1 MTAGLAPVDGQS
13 FLLYGARMAH
23 VAVWQRTSTLRG
35 ALLLKVVIPLV
46 AIMLGFS
53 YLLLWTVERNSE
65 RRLQEEVELVAR
77 AVRLPLSD
85 SLEKQ
90 HDRTSQQV
98 LESVLGVGRV
108 YGAYLYDDQGE
119 LVAFAGAIEPDQD
132 QSSIQRL
139 TADGK
144 RRGGYQRIRGRE
156 VYSYFLPLEQS
167 GGRING
173 LLQVTRRWNDFERD
187 TRQLRMI
194 AGISAAV
201 LALASVCI
209 VLLGHWAA
217 IGRHL
222 QDLTQSMAR
231 VAAGERQHRAP
242 RSGPQEIAV
251 LGRALNQML
260 DSIADAEQRMA
271 EQKAREAE
279 LEARLRRSQ
288 QLAAVGRLAA
298 GVAHE
303 LGSPLSVIDGK
314 AQRVLRSETLENGQ
328 RKGLLQIRSQVQRLS
343 EIVRQL
349 LDFGRAAGRP
359 PRRMPAD
366 VLAHSSAAAV
376 ADELAALNVELQ
388 LEAPTE
394 PLYCEVDP
402 PRFEQALTNL
412 LRNAAQAS
420 PGGQVLLRWWRE
432 DECLLFQVE
441 DDGAGVA
448 EEHRTALFEPFF
460 TTKPVGKG
468 SGLGLAVVHGVV
480 AECGG
485 RIDLV
490 ESRLGGAAF
499 RISLALADEE
509 EGNATG

>member
-1 MTAGLAPVDGQS
+1 
-13 FLLYGARMAH
+13 
-23 VAVWQRTSTLRG
+23 
-35 ALLLKVVIPLV
+35 LLKVVIPLV

-65 RRLQEEVELVAR
+65 RRLQAEVELVAR

-85 SLEKQ
+85 SLEKA

-119 LVAFAGAIEPDQD
+119 LVAFAGAIEPDQN
-132 QSSIQRL
+132 QSSIQKL
-139 TADGK
+139 AADGK
-144 RRGGYQRIRGRE
+144 HRGGYQRIRGRE

-187 TRQLRMI
+187 TRRLRMI

-209 VLLGHWAA
+209 VLLGHWSA
-217 IGRHL
+217 IGRDL
-222 QDLTQSMAR
+222 QQLTQSMAR
-231 VAAGERQHRAP
+231 VATGDRQHRAP
-242 RSGPQEIAV
+242 RSGPREIAV

-271 EQKAREAE
+271 EQKARESE

-314 AQRVLRSETLENGQ
+314 AQRVLRSETLDDGT

-359 PRRMPAD
+359 ARRMPAE
-366 VLAHSSAAAV
+366 VLAHSAAAAV
-376 ADELAALNVELQ
+376 ADELASLDVALK
-388 LEAPTE
+388 LEASPE
-394 PLYCEVDP
+394 PLFCQVDP

-432 DECLLFQVE
+432 GDELLFQVE
-441 DDGAGVA
+441 DDGPGVA

-468 SGLGLAVVHGVV
+468 SGLGLAVTHGVV
-480 AECGG
+480 SECGG
-485 RIDLV
+485 RLELV
-490 ESRLGGAAF
+490 DSSLGGAAF

-509 EGNATG
+509 SGNANG

>member
-1 MTAGLAPVDGQS
+1 
-13 FLLYGARMAH
+13 MAH
-23 VAVWQRTSTLRG
+23 VAVWQGISTLRG
-35 ALLLKVVIPLV
+35 ALVLKVVVPLV
-46 AIMLGFS
+46 AIMFGFS
-53 YLLLWTVERNSE
+53 YLMLWTVERNSE

-85 SLEKQ
+85 SLERK
-90 HDRTSQQV
+90 HDRTMQQV

-108 YGAYLYDDQGE
+108 YGAYLYDDEGE
-119 LVAFAGAIEPDQD
+119 LVAYAGAVQPDQD
-132 QSSIQRL
+132 QSSIQEL
-139 TADGK
+139 AADGK
-144 RRGGYQRIRGRE
+144 RRGGYQRIRGQE

-173 LLQVTRRWNDFERD
+173 LLQVTRRWSDFERD
-187 TRQLRMI
+187 TRRLRVI
-194 AGISAAV
+194 AGISSGLLSLLAV
-201 LALASVCI
+201 GI
-209 VLLGHWAA
+209 VLFGHWSA

-222 QDLTQSMAR
+222 QRLTQSMAR

-242 RSGPQEIAV
+242 RSGPAEIAV
-251 LGRALNQML
+251 LGQALNRML
-260 DSIADAEQRMA
+260 DSIAEAEQQMA

-279 LEARLRRSQ
+279 LESRLRRSQ

-314 AQRVLRSETLENGQ
+314 AQRVLRSETLDDAP

-359 PRRMPAD
+359 VRRMPAD
-366 VLAHSSAAAV
+366 VLAHSAAAAV
-376 ADELAALNVELQ
+376 ADELASLRVQ
-388 LEAPTE
+388 LDVQAP
-394 PLYCEVDP
+394 PLTLSCEVDP

-420 PGGQVLLRWWRE
+420 PGGLVRLRWWQE
-432 DECLLFQVE
+432 EGCLVYQVE
-441 DDGAGVA
+441 DDGPGVA
-448 EEHRTALFEPFF
+448 EQDRAALFEPFF

-468 SGLGLAVVHGVV
+468 SGLGLAVAHGVV
-480 AECGG
+480 AESGG
-485 RIDLV
+485 RIELV
-490 ESRLGGAAF
+490 DSPLGGAAF

-509 EGNATG
+509 HGDANG

>member
-1 MTAGLAPVDGQS
+1 
-13 FLLYGARMAH
+13 MAH

-53 YLLLWTVERNSE
+53 YLMLWTVERNSE

-85 SLEKQ
+85 SLEKK
-90 HDRTSQQV
+90 HERTSQQV

-132 QSSIQRL
+132 QTSIQEL

-187 TRQLRMI
+187 TRRLRFI

-201 LALASVCI
+201 LALAAVCI
-209 VLLGHWAA
+209 VLLGHWSA

-222 QDLTQSMAR
+222 QQLTQSMAR
-231 VAAGERQHRAP
+231 VADGDRKHRAP

-251 LGRALNQML
+251 LGRALHQML
-260 DSIADAEQRMA
+260 DSIADSEQRMA
-271 EQKAREAE
+271 EQKTREAE

-314 AQRVLRSETLENGQ
+314 AQRVLRSETLEDGQ

-359 PRRMPAD
+359 VRRMPAE
-366 VLAHSSAAAV
+366 VLAV
-376 ADELAALNVELQ
+376 LNVTLQ
-388 LEAPTE
+388 LEAAPE
-394 PLYCEVDP
+394 PLFCEVDP

-432 DECLLFQVE
+432 EGCLLFQVE
-441 DDGAGVA
+441 DDGPGVA
-448 EEHRTALFEPFF
+448 EQHRAALFEPFF
-460 TTKPVGKG
+460 TTKPVGQG
-468 SGLGLAVVHGVV
+468 SGLGLAVAHGVV

-485 RIDLV
+485 RIELV
-490 ESRLGGAAF
+490 ESSLGGAAF
-499 RISLALADEE
+499 RISLALAGEE
-509 EGNATG
+509 DGDANG

>member
-1 MTAGLAPVDGQS
+1 
-13 FLLYGARMAH
+13 MAH

-35 ALLLKVVIPLV
+35 ALLLKVVVPLV

-85 SLEKQ
+85 SLEKR
-90 HDRTSQQV
+90 HERTSQQV

-108 YGAYLYDDQGE
+108 YGAYLYDDKGE

-132 QSSIQRL
+132 QSSIQEL

-187 TRQLRMI
+187 TRKLRLI
-194 AGISAAV
+194 AGVGAAALALLAV
-201 LALASVCI
+201 LI
-209 VLLGHWAA
+209 VLLGHWSA
-217 IGRHL
+217 IGRYL
-222 QDLTQSMAR
+222 QELTRSMAR
-231 VAAGERQHRAP
+231 VAEGDREHRAP

-260 DSIADAEQRMA
+260 DSIADAERRMV

-314 AQRVLRSETLENGQ
+314 AQRVLRSETLEDGP

-359 PRRMPAD
+359 ARRMPAE

-376 ADELAALNVELQ
+376 SDELAAQNVTLQ
-388 LEAPTE
+388 LQAAAE
-394 PLYCEVDP
+394 PLFCRIDP

-432 DECLLFQVE
+432 GESLLFQVE
-441 DDGAGVA
+441 DDGPGVA
-448 EEHRTALFEPFF
+448 EQHRAALFEPFF
-460 TTKPVGKG
+460 TTKPVGQG
-468 SGLGLAVVHGVV
+468 SGLGLAVAHGVV

-485 RIDLV
+485 RIELV
-490 ESRLGGAAF
+490 EGALGGAAF
-499 RISLALADEE
+499 RICLALADEE
-509 EGNATG
+509 DDDANG

>member
-1 MTAGLAPVDGQS
+1 
-13 FLLYGARMAH
+13 MAH
-23 VAVWQRTSTLRG
+23 VAVWRITSNLRG

-85 SLEKQ
+85 SLEKK
-90 HDRTSQQV
+90 HERTSQQV

-108 YGAYLYDDQGE
+108 YGAYLYDDKGE
-119 LVAFAGAIEPDQD
+119 LVAFAGAIEPDLD
-132 QSSIQRL
+132 QTSVQAL
-139 TADGK
+139 AADGK
-144 RRGGYQRIRGRE
+144 HRGGYQRIRGRE
-156 VYSYFLPLEQS
+156 VYSYFLPLEQN

-187 TRQLRMI
+187 TRRLRFI

-201 LALASVCI
+201 LALAAVCI
-209 VLLGHWAA
+209 VLLGHWSA
-217 IGRHL
+217 IGKHL
-222 QDLTQSMAR
+222 QQLTQSMAR
-231 VAAGERQHRAP
+231 VAAGDREHRAP

-314 AQRVLRSETLENGQ
+314 AQRVLRSEALEDRQ
-328 RKGLLQIRSQVQRLS
+328 RKGLLQIRSQVRRLS

-359 PRRMPAD
+359 ARRMSAD
-366 VLAHSSAAAV
+366 VLAHSAAAAV
-376 ADELAALNVELQ
+376 ADELAALDVTLELQ
-388 LEAPTE
+388 ARSA

-420 PGGQVLLRWWRE
+420 PGGRVLMRWWRE
-432 DECLLFQVE
+432 DECLVFQVE
-441 DDGAGVA
+441 DDGPGVA
-448 EEHRTALFEPFF
+448 EQHRTTLFEPFF

-468 SGLGLAVVHGVV
+468 SGLGLAVAHSVV

-485 RIDLV
+485 RIELV
-490 ESRLGGAAF
+490 ESSLGGAAF

-509 EGNATG
+509 NSNANG

>member
-1 MTAGLAPVDGQS
+1 
-13 FLLYGARMAH
+13 MAH

-53 YLLLWTVERNSE
+53 FLMLWTVERNSE

-85 SLEKQ
+85 SLEKK
-90 HDRTSQQV
+90 HERTSQQV

-132 QSSIQRL
+132 QTSIQEL

-187 TRQLRMI
+187 TRRLRFI

-201 LALASVCI
+201 LALAAVCI
-209 VLLGHWAA
+209 VLLGHWSA

-222 QDLTQSMAR
+222 QQLTQSMAR
-231 VAAGERQHRAP
+231 VADGDRKHRAP

-260 DSIADAEQRMA
+260 DSIADSEQRMA
-271 EQKAREAE
+271 EQKTREAE

-314 AQRVLRSETLENGQ
+314 AQRVLRSETLEDGQ

-359 PRRMPAD
+359 VRRMPAE

-376 ADELAALNVELQ
+376 ADELAVLNVTLQ
-388 LEAPTE
+388 LEAAPE
-394 PLYCEVDP
+394 PLFCEVDP

-432 DECLLFQVE
+432 EGCLLFQVE
-441 DDGAGVA
+441 DDGPGVA
-448 EEHRTALFEPFF
+448 EQHRAALFEPFF
-460 TTKPVGKG
+460 TTKPVGQG
-468 SGLGLAVVHGVV
+468 SGLGLAVAHGVV

-485 RIDLV
+485 RIELV
-490 ESRLGGAAF
+490 ESSLGGAAF
-499 RISLALADEE
+499 RISLALAGEE
-509 EGNATG
+509 DGDANG

>member
-1 MTAGLAPVDGQS
+1 
-13 FLLYGARMAH
+13 MAH

-53 YLLLWTVERNSE
+53 YLMLWTVERNSE

-85 SLEKQ
+85 SLEKK
-90 HDRTSQQV
+90 HERTSQQV

-132 QSSIQRL
+132 QTSIQEL

-187 TRQLRMI
+187 TRRLRFI

-201 LALASVCI
+201 LALAAVCI
-209 VLLGHWAA
+209 VLLGHWSA

-222 QDLTQSMAR
+222 QQLTQSMAR
-231 VAAGERQHRAP
+231 VADGERKPRAP
-242 RSGPQEIAV
+242 EIAV

-260 DSIADAEQRMA
+260 DSIADSEQRMA
-271 EQKAREAE
+271 EQKTREAE

-314 AQRVLRSETLENGQ
+314 AQRVLRSETLEDGQ

-359 PRRMPAD
+359 VRRMPAE

-376 ADELAALNVELQ
+376 ADELAVLNVTLQ
-388 LEAPTE
+388 LEAAPE
-394 PLYCEVDP
+394 PLFCEVDP

-432 DECLLFQVE
+432 EGCLLFQVE
-441 DDGAGVA
+441 DDGPGVA
-448 EEHRTALFEPFF
+448 EQHRAALFEPFF
-460 TTKPVGKG
+460 TTKPVGQG
-468 SGLGLAVVHGVV
+468 SGLGLAVAHGVV

-485 RIDLV
+485 RIELV
-490 ESRLGGAAF
+490 ESSLGGAAF
-499 RISLALADEE
+499 RISLALAGEE
-509 EGNATG
+509 DGDANG

>member
-1 MTAGLAPVDGQS
+1 
-13 FLLYGARMAH
+13 MAH
-23 VAVWQRTSTLRG
+23 VAVWQRTSSLRG
-35 ALLLKVVIPLV
+35 ALVLKVVIPLV
-46 AIMLGFS
+46 AIMFGFS
-53 YLLLWTVERNSE
+53 YLMLWTVERNSE

-85 SLEKQ
+85 SLERN
-90 HDRTSQQV
+90 HDRSMQQV

-108 YGAYLYDDQGE
+108 YGAYLYDHEGE

-132 QSSIQRL
+132 QSSIQEL
-139 TADGK
+139 AADGK

-156 VYSYFLPLEQS
+156 VYSYFLPLEQG

-187 TRQLRMI
+187 TRRLRWI
-194 AGISAAV
+194 AGISAGLLSLAAV
-201 LALASVCI
+201 CVILF
-209 VLLGHWAA
+209 GHWSA

-222 QDLTQSMAR
+222 HQLTQSMAR
-231 VAAGERQHRAP
+231 VAAGDRRHRAP

-260 DSIADAEQRMA
+260 DSIAEAEQQMV

-279 LEARLRRSQ
+279 LEDRLRRTQ

-314 AQRVLRSETLENGQ
+314 AQRVLRSDRLEDSQ
-328 RKGLLQIRSQVQRLS
+328 RKGLLHIRSQVQRLS

-366 VLAHSSAAAV
+366 VLAHSAAAAV
-376 ADELAALNVELQ
+376 ADELAMQKVALQ
-388 LEAPTE
+388 IAPPAAT
-394 PLYCEVDP
+394 LYCEVDP

-420 PGGQVLLRWWRE
+420 PGGCVVLRWWRE
-432 DECLLFQVE
+432 ADCLSFQVE
-441 DDGAGVA
+441 DDGPGVA
-448 EEHRTALFEPFF
+448 EQHRAALFEPFF

-468 SGLGLAVVHGVV
+468 SGLGLAVAHGVV

-485 RIDLV
+485 RIELV
-490 ESRLGGAAF
+490 ESPLGGAAF
-499 RISLALADEE
+499 RISLALVD
-509 EGNATG
+509 EGNPDAHG

>member
-1 MTAGLAPVDGQS
+1 
-13 FLLYGARMAH
+13 MAH

-53 YLLLWTVERNSE
+53 YLMLWTVERNSE

-85 SLEKQ
+85 SLEKK
-90 HDRTSQQV
+90 HERTSQQV

-132 QSSIQRL
+132 QTSIQEL

-187 TRQLRMI
+187 TRRLRFI

-201 LALASVCI
+201 LALAAVCI
-209 VLLGHWAA
+209 VLLGHWSA

-222 QDLTQSMAR
+222 QQLTQSMAR
-231 VAAGERQHRAP
+231 VADGDRKHRAP

-260 DSIADAEQRMA
+260 DSIADSEQRMA
-271 EQKAREAE
+271 EQKTREAE

-314 AQRVLRSETLENGQ
+314 AQRVLRSETLEDGQ

-359 PRRMPAD
+359 VRRMPAE

-376 ADELAALNVELQ
+376 ADELAVLNVTLQ
-388 LEAPTE
+388 LEA
-394 PLYCEVDP
+394 
-402 PRFEQALTNL
+402 A
-412 LRNAAQAS
+412 

-432 DECLLFQVE
+432 EGCLLFQVE
-441 DDGAGVA
+441 DDGPGVA
-448 EEHRTALFEPFF
+448 EQHRAALFEPFF
-460 TTKPVGKG
+460 TTKPVGQG
-468 SGLGLAVVHGVV
+468 SGLGLAVAHGVV

-485 RIDLV
+485 RIELV
-490 ESRLGGAAF
+490 ESSLGGAAF
-499 RISLALADEE
+499 RISLALAGEE
-509 EGNATG
+509 DGDANG

>member
-1 MTAGLAPVDGQS
+1 M
-13 FLLYGARMAH
+13 YGAKMAH
-23 VAVWQRTSTLRG
+23 VAVWHRTSTLRG

-65 RRLQEEVELVAR
+65 RRLQAEVELVAR

-85 SLEKQ
+85 SLEKK
-90 HDRTSQQV
+90 HDRTAQQV

-108 YGAYLYDDQGE
+108 YGAYLYDAEGE
-119 LVAFAGAIEPDQD
+119 LVAFAGAIEPDQN
-132 QSSIQRL
+132 QSSIQKL
-139 TADGK
+139 TADG
-144 RRGGYQRIRGRE
+144 RHRGGYQRIRGRE

-187 TRQLRMI
+187 TRRLRMI
-194 AGISAAV
+194 AGISAAG
-201 LALASVCI
+201 LALVAVCI
-209 VLLGHWAA
+209 VLLGHWSA

-222 QDLTQSMAR
+222 QLLTQSMAL
-231 VAAGERQHRAP
+231 VAAGDRQHRAP
-242 RSGPQEIAV
+242 RSGPQDIAV

-314 AQRVLRSETLENGQ
+314 AQRVLRSETLEDGQ

-359 PRRMPAD
+359 VRRMPAE

-376 ADELAALNVELQ
+376 ADELASLGVTLM
-388 LEAPTE
+388 LEGSPE
-394 PLYCEVDP
+394 SLYCQVDP

-420 PGGQVLLRWWRE
+420 PGGQVLLRWWHEE
-432 DECLLFQVE
+432 DNLLFQVE
-441 DDGAGVA
+441 DDGPGV
-448 EEHRTALFEPFF
+448 EIQHRAALFEPFF

-468 SGLGLAVVHGVV
+468 SGLGLAVAHGVV

-485 RIDLV
+485 RLELV
-490 ESRLGGAAF
+490 DSSLGGAAF
-499 RISLALADEE
+499 RISLALADEDD
-509 EGNATG
+509 GNENG